1 MRWEQAKSL
10 SIPNTGMA
18 VTLDIGEEKDVH
30 PRNKLDVG
38 KRLARLA
45 LTRTYGKSGESSG
58 PIFRESSVQ
67 NDRVI
72 IKFDHTGGGLVAK
85 DGALRQFAI
94 AGDDGRFVWADAVIE
109 GDSVV
114 VTSPSIN
121 APAFVRY
128 AWADNPAGAN
138 LYNSEGLPAAPFRT
152 DP

>member
-1 MRWEQAKSL
+1 MRWQQAKSL
-10 SIPNTGMA
+10 AIPNTGMA
-18 VTLDIGEEKDVH
+18 VTLDIGDEKDVH

-45 LTRTYGKSGESSG
+45 LSGTYGKPGVSHG
-58 PIFRESSVQ
+58 PQFRESSIQ
-67 NDRVI
+67 NNRVI
-72 IKFDHTGGGLVAK
+72 LKFDHAGGGLVAK

-94 AGDDGRFVWADAVIE
+94 AGNDGKFVWADAVIE
-109 GDSVV
+109 GDRVLVS
-114 VTSPSIN
+114 SPSITT
-121 APAFVRY
+121 PAFVRY